1 MAQTNFTTIVSYN
14 SATASQVPL
23 AADLTQGELAVNVTD
38 KKVYTKNSGG
48 SVVQV
53 GSGPDATE
61 TLTNKTLTS
70 PVISGGTINNAAI
83 GGTTPAAGSFTT
95 LAASGLASLNSISVS
110 GAAGIQTIDDGG
122 SVLRLGR
129 FSSGYP
135 WSLISPN
142 AAGGGIEIR
151 TNPGATIAQF
161 SSTGLAVTGALS
173 ATGDILSGGAN
184 TPVTIFARGSNSGTN
199 GGSALYAQVGATGS
213 NTVTLAA
220 LGNYSNIMGGT
231 YDAAGCLYI
240 ANELRIVVNGSTKAT
255 LDTSG
260 NLGLGVT
267 PSAWTSSFRA
277 IDVGA
282 TASVCCES
290 SVTSDVVFNGY
301 YKPAVGFTYKTTGY
315 ASMLRQEGGAYKF
328 YNAPSGTAGNPITF
342 TQAMTLDASG
352 NLLVGTTSSGAS
364 NTNSFVIAPSSGAF
378 AGQHASGTAS
388 GTIYANFN
396 YNAATIGSI
405 TQSGTT
411 AVLYNTTSDQRLKK
425 NIADAESAS
434 SLIDSI
440 QVRQFDWKSDNS
452 HQRYGMVAQ
461 ELALVA
467 PEAVHQ
473 PADPDDMM
481 AVDYS
486 KLVPMLVKE
495 IQSLRGRLAALEAK

>member
-1 MAQTNFTTIVSYN
+1 MAQTGFTSIVSYN

-70 PVISGGTINNAAI
+70 PDINGGTVDGAVI

-95 LAASGLASLNSISVS
+95 L
-110 GAAGIQTIDDGG
+110 
-122 SVLRLGR
+122 
-129 FSSGYP
+129 
-135 WSLISPN
+135 
-142 AAGGGIEIR
+142 
-151 TNPGATIAQF
+151 
-161 SSTGLAVTGALS
+161 S
-173 ATGDILSGGAN
+173 ATGGITN
-184 TPVTIFARGSNSGTN
+184 TAATSTSSYLTGTN
-199 GGSALYAQVGATGS
+199 GSGVVTSIGVAADNGSLLGTTSSHNLRIATGGA
-213 NTVTLAA
+213 VQ
-220 LGNYSNIMGGT
+220 
-231 YDAAGCLYI
+231 
-240 ANELRIVVNGSTKAT
+240 AT

-267 PSAWTSSFRA
+267 PSAWGGSFKAIELIGGNTITSYPNA
-277 IDVGA
+277 GI
-282 TASVCCES
+282 TAMYLGSNAY
-290 SVTSDVVFNGY
+290 FNGTNWI
-301 YKPAVGFTYKTTGY
+301 YKATSPSAIFTINDNAGVFKWET
-315 ASMLRQEGGAYKF
+315 
-328 YNAPSGTAGNPITF
+328 APSGTAGNAITF

-352 NLLVGTTSSGAS
+352 NLLVGRTAQLSGERAS
-364 NTNSFVIAPSSGAF
+364 FYGPTEAAAF
-378 AGQHASGTAS
+378 QS
-388 GTIYANFN
+388 ANDLT
-396 YNAATIGSI
+396 AATILTRSAAAGAGPHYIAAFQTSTGGTVGTI
-405 TQSGTT
+405 THNDS
-411 AVLYNTTSDQRLKK
+411 AVSFNTTSDQRLKE
-425 NIADAESAS
+425 NITDADSAS

-440 QVRQFDWKSDNS
+440 QVRQFDWKADNS

-481 AVDYS
+481 SVDYS

>member
-83 GGTTPAAGSFTT
+83 GSTTPAAGSFTT
-95 LAASGLASLNSISVS
+95 LSASTSSNVGTGSGTSGRYSI
-110 GAAGIQTIDDGG
+110 DGQSFLSKIGTANYLWVGQDHGFVVTYDG
-122 SVLRLGR
+122 SAV
-129 FSSGYP
+129 
-135 WSLISPN
+135 
-142 AAGGGIEIR
+142 
-151 TNPGATIAQF
+151 IADF

-173 ATGDILSGGAN
+173 ATGGNATLSDGYGYRWGDGTTGIYGN
-184 TPVTIFARGSNSGTN
+184 GTTDTITLYTAGT
-199 GGSALYAQVGATGS
+199 SQ
-213 NTVTLAA
+213 
-220 LGNYSNIMGGT
+220 
-231 YDAAGCLYI
+231 
-240 ANELRIVVNGSTKAT
+240 AT

-267 PSAWTSSFRA
+267 PSAWYSASKA
-277 IDVGA
+277 IQLKNYGAVFETGGGA
-282 TASVCCES
+282 TNIA
-290 SVTSDVVFNGY
+290 FNCYENANGTFKY
-301 YKPAVGFTYKTTGY
+301 LQSEYACRYSQVSGFHAWYT
-315 ASMLRQEGGAYKF
+315 
-328 YNAPSGTAGNPITF
+328 APSGTAGDPITF